1 MKYVREIHIVDRW
14 VRDVLES
21 DASGCTRSGESAP
34 QKSPGVCCMY
44 QLQVTGGNLA
54 LDKIQDVI

>member
-1 MKYVREIHIVDRW
+1 MKYVRKIHTVDRW

-21 DASGCTRSGESAP
+21 DASGCTRSGESPP

-44 QLQVTGGNLA
+44 QLTGGNLA
-54 LDKIQDVI
+54 LDEIQDVI